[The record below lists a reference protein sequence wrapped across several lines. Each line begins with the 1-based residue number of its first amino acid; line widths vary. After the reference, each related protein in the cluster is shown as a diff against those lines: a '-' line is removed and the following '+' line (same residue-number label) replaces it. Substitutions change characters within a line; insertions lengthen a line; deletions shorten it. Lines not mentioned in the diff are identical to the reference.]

1 LPPAGPSEKKE
12 GVLNKGIVDR
22 GTLYALGGFL
32 LGVSAPVGW
41 ALLRLLFFA
50 SGEKGLWS
58 QLLDD
63 VFRSAESLALYAYMG
78 GGTAM
83 VLGTFGFLIGR
94 ASQQIHERAQ
104 RLDELN
110 AVIASQKETF
120 ERRFEDLNYGIKKF
134 HQINTH
140 IQKSVERGEV
150 LRLVADGLHEGL
162 DYDRVNIFLLD
173 AARTTLG
180 LYASRGSDAL
190 PASQRENVSLP
201 FDERAGAIW
210 KVASE
215 NRALLIDDIGHF
227 PAEYRLQP
235 PYDRMEILRCRSF
248 ILCPI
253 RIKDEVVGVFTVD
266 NKHRG
271 TPLNDTDADTVQLF
285 SNQVSSSL
293 TKIDLLDGVDILTRQ
308 LEHTFDE
315 LLSYREDHSRADF
328 SLKHA
333 SASTSEATGHIVEAA
348 DVVRDSVDATRS
360 AATEISVSIE
370 QVSQNINRLKEFVE
384 SSISAMTE
392 ISMTIKAVQE
402 NAVQSHLMSETV
414 KVQAELG
421 TKEVAGT
428 VESLK
433 GIGVAVA
440 KAGSAI
446 ERLSKKGIEI
456 SGITGVI
463 AEITQKTNLLAL
475 NASIIAAQAGEHGRS
490 FAVVA
495 QEVRTLSE
503 ETAQS
508 TGAIGQVIEEI
519 QQYTRETVA
528 HIGETRKLV
537 GEGISRG
544 ESLEVSLHQILDS
557 ADSAKA
563 MAQDMRRAT
572 QEVACSVESISCS
585 IEDLGEMSGQIF
597 QASREQS
604 QGIRSIV
611 RSIEEVKQVSDG
623 MVTATEQQRRNTR
636 DIESAVS
643 QVSDMAQRIFE
654 ELESRR
660 QESRKVIEGLENL
673 KIGAKDNA

>member
-1 LPPAGPSEKKE
+1 
-12 GVLNKGIVDR
+12 LNKGTFDR
-22 GTLYALGGFL
+22 GILYALGGFF
-32 LGVSAPVGW
+32 LGVSAPIGW
-41 ALLRLLFFA
+41 ALVRLLFFA
-50 SGEKGLWS
+50 SGEKGLWA
-58 QLLDD
+58 QLVGD
-63 VFRSAESLALYAYMG
+63 VFRSPESMAQYGYMG

-110 AVIASQKETF
+110 AVIASQKKIF
-120 ERRFEDLNYGIKKF
+120 EQRFEDLNHGIKKF

-140 IQKSVERGEV
+140 IQKSIDRDEV

-162 DYDRVNIFLLD
+162 GFDRVNIFMLD
-173 AARTTLG
+173 SDRKNLG
-180 LYASRGSDAL
+180 LYASRGGDQS
-190 PASQRENVSLP
+190 ASQRKEVSLP

-210 KVASE
+210 KVVSE
-215 NRALLIDDIGHF
+215 NRALLIDDISHF
-227 PAEYRLQP
+227 PADYQLKP
-235 PYDRMEILRCRSF
+235 PYDRIDILRCRSF

-253 RIKDEVVGVFTVD
+253 RVKEEVVGVFSVD
-266 NKHRG
+266 NNHRG
-271 TPLNDTDADTVQLF
+271 TSLNDTDADTVQLF

-315 LLSYREDHSRADF
+315 LLSFREDHSKADF
-328 SLKHA
+328 SLKQA
-333 SASTSEATGHIVEAA
+333 SSSTSEATGHIVEAA
-348 DVVRDSVDATRS
+348 DVVRDSVDSTRS
-360 AATEISVSIE
+360 AATQISVSIE

-384 SSISAMTE
+384 SSISSMTE

-402 NAVQSHLMSETV
+402 NAVHSHLMSETV
-414 KVQAELG
+414 KGQAELG

-446 ERLSKKGIEI
+446 ERLSKKGAEI

-463 AEITQKTNLLAL
+463 AEITQKTSLLAL
-475 NASIIAAQAGEHGRS
+475 NASIVAAQAGEHGRS

-495 QEVRTLSE
+495 QEVRTLSD

-519 QQYTRETVA
+519 QQYTRETA
-528 HIGETRKLV
+528 THIGETRKLV

-544 ESLEVSLHQILDS
+544 ENLEVSLHQILDS

-572 QEVACSVESISCS
+572 QEVTCSVESISSS

-643 QVSDMAQRIFE
+643 QVSDMARRIFD

-660 QESRKVIEGLENL
+660 QESRQVIEGLENL
-673 KIGAKDNA
+673 KIGAKDEA